1 MNQRKLFVVLLVL
14 AVASVA
20 LLAYVSGQVDQQFL
34 NQL

>member
-1 MNQRKLFVVLLVL
+1 MNERKLFIMLLVL

-20 LLAYVSGQVDQQFL
+20 LLIYVSNQVAQQFL